1 MQYVMECIL
10 QQSKL
15 EECNK
20 ENEELSRDLD
30 GLQKAKTA
38 IEEELYKTEVERD
51 SALKTARELEVKL
64 ATETVR
70 ILQGPFSQ

>member
-20 ENEELSRDLD
+20 KNEELSRDLD
-30 GLQKAKTA
+30 GLQKAKTVVG
-38 IEEELYKTEVERD
+38 EELHKVKTERD
-51 SALKTARELEVKL
+51 SALETARELKAKL
-64 ATETVR
+64 ATKTVR
-70 ILQGPFSQ
+70 KLQSL